1 MPNADRTCR
10 PKQSKSPYTFSERTG
25 GPRALSTSFLD
36 SGKKEPYNMTEQEQQ
51 QRQNE
56 PLYTLTV
63 EMIHQKTSP
72 KWLTVGLATD
82 TLAHLVEWAAP
93 ANPQI
98 TPPEAPL
105 TTETVRQFVAAVAA
119 QPDYE
124 WQVHIEPAPEDARA
138 TLDELEDFAHRCEN
152 GTVTVEDMD
161 RHDKLS
167 TLYFKPARMFMFD
180 AGS

>member
-1 MPNADRTCR
+1 MTALCNDC
-10 PKQSKSPYTFSERTG
+10 KLLSP
-25 GPRALSTSFLD
+25 PRH
-36 SGKKEPYNMTEQEQQ
+36 
-51 QRQNE
+51 
-56 PLYTLTV
+56 TLTV
-63 EMIHQKTSP
+63 EMTHHSP
-72 KWLTVGLATD
+72 KWLTTGAATD

-124 WQVHIEPAPEDARA
+124 WRVHVEPAPEGTRA
-138 TLDELEDFAHRCEN
+138 TIDELEDFAHRCED

-161 RHDKLS
+161 RHDILS

-180 AGS
+180 AGSQIKRR